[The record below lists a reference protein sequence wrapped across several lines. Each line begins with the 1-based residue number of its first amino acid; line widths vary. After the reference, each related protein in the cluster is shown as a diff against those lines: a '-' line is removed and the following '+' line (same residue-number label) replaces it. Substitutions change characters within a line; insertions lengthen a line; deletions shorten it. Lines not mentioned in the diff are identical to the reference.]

1 MNGITLNIR
10 KQLESSTLIMVLFFL
25 IVGISVAECR
35 NIQINSKEDIPQVI
49 SQCRAA
55 CIQRFLFE
63 RENIVTQLNCNDH
76 SNCEMCWDF
85 CDTLIVQSDI
95 FHSICSDYTC
105 VSLFFLYSFD
115 FSSSKM
121 IRNKKEIKFFNFI

>member
-1 MNGITLNIR
+1 MSGIRLNIR
-10 KQLESSTLIMVLFFL
+10 KQLESSTLIMVLFIL
-25 IVGISVAECR
+25 IVGISMAECR
-35 NIQINSKEDIPQVI
+35 NIRIKSNGDISRVI

-63 RENIVTQLNCNDH
+63 RENIVTQLNCHEH

-95 FHSICSDYTC
+95 FHSICSDQTC
-105 VSLFFLYSFD
+105 VSLFFIQSIFLFQND
-115 FSSSKM
+115 TKQ
-121 IRNKKEIKFFNFI
+121 K